1 MGSDIIVS
9 LRFWCY
15 EVSTDWRI
23 GAPTV
28 GGGRRVRDGG
38 DAV

>member
-28 GGGRRVRDGG
+28 GGS
-38 DAV
+38 